1 MVDVLR
7 PFRDAAAIAAAAP
20 PTPTLPPRVLLARPL
35 LEVAAL
41 TLILAA
47 TAAAAAYLV
56 VPVLAAIRKEL
67 RRAARPAAPGHAHA
81 RVSAAHPPAS
91 TETTPVRHQ
100 RRHQHAARRRKA
112 VHTPHNA
119 TYRAPPVAA
128 AASRRRSSA
137 TWSATATDAVLAH
150 MGRESRLAPV
160 PVASDPR
167 PVSRPVSRPA
177 SMAPPPYADADTLP
191 PHAQTP
197 RLVLPDAPLPDLEP
211 PTLSRSPSA
220 RMRRISSQSRDSA
233 LGLSASLPSS
243 SATSPAASP
252 IAMRQRDLAADPRMR
267 RAAPPAPL
275 ALLPEDA
282 PAPGPGNLAYPPLP
296 PRLPPAAP
304 GFSDDFERRR
314 YSAPT
319 TTWHAATPLS
329 PTFSALSQR
338 RSVASSVAP
347 SAWSRHRRES
357 LALLRDTRDHLRTLM
372 QHPVSQSTTWW
383 APRFAIVRPLAMR
396 ARRTVYVVR
405 DLVREL
411 ARAELDEELD
421 LDDEDEVASWIPS
434 PHGSE
439 DMGDAWPHHVSLPP
453 PWTSPCSPTRSM
465 SGIAS
470 PASPSAPAGGR
481 ELVMALTTVAEAQRH
496 KAVYDRLHPTTHDET
511 APDPAA
517 TTSLVEILEVVYPP
531 AGTTGAATDL
541 QEVLILAPLYPGS
554 VDDVMRQRMLAALE
568 RTEVVLFFLVHVCMV
583 AEASVAFRDSFRLE
597 HILVKDIEVPVVRSN
612 LIMFGYQH
620 MLVQDEMAGGGDAE
634 VGDRAIPPSTRVAA
648 QQILRRLFLGAP
660 PEEAARLA
668 RYFDVQR
675 DMQSLHTVY
684 AAVERISGT
693 VADSVVADSLDSCAV
708 ADEHA
713 TAIADR
719 ALVGPV

>member
-20 PTPTLPPRVLLARPL
+20 PTPTLPPRVPLTRPL

-41 TLILAA
+41 ALILAA

-67 RRAARPAAPGHAHA
+67 RRAARPAAPAHAHT
-81 RVSAAHPPAS
+81 RVSAAHPPAI
-91 TETTPVRHQ
+91 TTTTPVRQQ

-112 VHTPHNA
+112 VHTPPNA
-119 TYRAPPVAA
+119 TYRAPPAA

-137 TWSATATDAVLAH
+137 TWSAAATDAVLAH
-150 MGRESRLAPV
+150 TGRESLLAPV
-160 PVASDPR
+160 PALDQVASDPR
-167 PVSRPVSRPA
+167 RRVSRPTSTA
-177 SMAPPPYADADTLP
+177 SFADADTLP
-191 PHAQTP
+191 HAPTP
-197 RLVLPDAPLPDLEP
+197 RLVLPDAPLPDIDP
-211 PTLSRSPSA
+211 PTLSRSSST

-252 IAMRQRDLAADPRMR
+252 IAIRQRDLAADPRMR
-267 RAAPPAPL
+267 RAAQPAPL

-304 GFSDDFERRR
+304 VFDTEFDRRR

-329 PTFSALSQR
+329 PTFSALSHR
-338 RSVASSVAP
+338 RSVASSVAA

-411 ARAELDEELD
+411 ARAEMDEELD
-421 LDDEDEVASWIPS
+421 LDDEDDVGSWMPS
-434 PHGSE
+434 PHDSE
-439 DMGDAWPHHVSLPP
+439 DMGDAWPHHANLPP
-453 PWTSPCSPTRSM
+453 PWTSPCSPTRPM

-470 PASPSAPAGGR
+470 PSSPPAPATGGR

-496 KAVYDRLHPTTHDET
+496 KAVYDRLHPTTHDGV

-583 AEASVAFRDSFRLE
+583 AEAGVAFRDSFRLE
-597 HILVKDIEVPVVRSN
+597 HILVKDVEVPVVRSN

-620 MLVQDEMAGGGDAE
+620 MLVQEEITGGGDE
-634 VGDRAIPPSTRVAA
+634 DGDRAIPASTRVAA

-668 RYFDVQR
+668 RYFDMQH
-675 DMQSLHTVY
+675 DMQSLHAVY

-693 VADSVVADSLDSCAV
+693 VADSVVADSLDSCAD
-708 ADEHA
+708 ADEQHA
-713 TAIADR
+713 TVADR
-719 ALVGPV
+719 ALVDPV

>member
-1 MVDVLR
+1 MADVLR
-7 PFRDAAAIAAAAP
+7 PFRDAAAIAAGVP
-20 PTPTLPPRVLLARPL
+20 PTPALLPRGSLTRPI

-41 TLILAA
+41 TLILVA
-47 TAAAAAYLV
+47 TSAAAAYLV

-81 RVSAAHPPAS
+81 RVSTASSPAI
-91 TETTPVRHQ
+91 TTTTATAVRHQ
-100 RRHQHAARRRKA
+100 RRHHHAARRRKA
-112 VHTPHNA
+112 VHTPPNA
-119 TYRAPPVAA
+119 TYRTLPAA

-137 TWSATATDAVLAH
+137 TWSAPAPDAVHAH
-150 MGRESRLAPV
+150 SGRESILAPEAQ
-160 PVASDPR
+160 VALDPR
-167 PVSRPVSRPA
+167 RVSRPVSRPA
-177 SMAPPPYADADTLP
+177 SMAPAYADADTLP
-191 PHAQTP
+191 HAPTP
-197 RLVLPDAPLPDLEP
+197 RLVLPDAPPNVDP
-211 PTLSRSPSA
+211 PRLSRSSSSSA

-252 IAMRQRDLAADPRMR
+252 IAMRQRDLTVDPRVH

-275 ALLPEDA
+275 ALLPEDT
-282 PAPGPGNLAYPPLP
+282 PVPGSGNLAYPPLP
-296 PRLPPAAP
+296 PRLPPIAP
-304 GFSDDFERRR
+304 GFNDDFDRRR

-329 PTFSALSQR
+329 PTFSALSHR
-338 RSVASSVAP
+338 RSVASSVAA

-357 LALLRDTRDHLRTLM
+357 LALLRDTRDHLCTLM

-411 ARAELDEELD
+411 TRAEMDEELD
-421 LDDEDEVASWIPS
+421 LDDEDEVGSWIPS
-434 PHGSE
+434 PHDSE
-439 DMGDAWPHHVSLPP
+439 DMSDAWPHHANLPP
-453 PWTSPCSPTRSM
+453 PWTSPCSPTRPM

-470 PASPSAPAGGR
+470 PTSPPSPASGR

-496 KAVYDRLHPTTHDET
+496 KAVYDRLHPSTHDGT
-511 APDPAA
+511 ALDPAA

-583 AEASVAFRDSFRLE
+583 AEAGVAFRDSFRLE
-597 HILVKDIEVPVVRSN
+597 HILVKDIEAPVVRSN

-620 MLVQDEMAGGGDAE
+620 MLVQNEIVVGGDAD
-634 VGDRAIPPSTRVAA
+634 GDRVIPASTRVAA

-693 VADSVVADSLDSCAV
+693 VADSVVADSLESCTD

-713 TAIADR
+713 GTVADR
-719 ALVGPV
+719 ALVDPV

>member
-1 MVDVLR
+1 MVDVLQ

-20 PTPTLPPRVLLARPL
+20 PTQTLPPRVPLTRPL

-81 RVSAAHPPAS
+81 RVSAAHPPAI
-91 TETTPVRHQ
+91 TTTTTPVRHQ

-112 VHTPHNA
+112 VHTPPNA
-119 TYRAPPVAA
+119 YRAPPVTAA
-128 AASRRRSSA
+128 PRRRSSA
-137 TWSATATDAVLAH
+137 TWNATATDAMLTH
-150 MGRESRLAPV
+150 TSQESLLAPA
-160 PVASDPR
+160 PVLSASDPR
-167 PVSRPVSRPA
+167 RVSGLVSRPA
-177 SMAPPPYADADTLP
+177 SVARFADADTLP
-191 PHAQTP
+191 HAPTP
-197 RLVLPDAPLPDLEP
+197 RLVLPDAPLPDIDP
-211 PTLSRSPSA
+211 PTLSRSSSA
-220 RMRRISSQSRDSA
+220 RIRRISSQSRDSA

-252 IAMRQRDLAADPRMR
+252 IAVRQRDLAPDPRVR

-275 ALLPEDA
+275 ALLPEE
-282 PAPGPGNLAYPPLP
+282 PPVPGPGNLAYPPLP

-304 GFSDDFERRR
+304 VFVDDFDRRR

-329 PTFSALSQR
+329 PTFSALSHR
-338 RSVASSVAP
+338 RSVASSVAA

-411 ARAELDEELD
+411 ARAEMDEELD
-421 LDDEDEVASWIPS
+421 LDDEDEVGSWIPS
-434 PHGSE
+434 PHDSE
-439 DMGDAWPHHVSLPP
+439 DMNDAWPHHTNTPP
-453 PWTSPCSPTRSM
+453 PWTSQFSPTRPI

-470 PASPSAPAGGR
+470 PTSPSTPTGR

-496 KAVYDRLHPTTHDET
+496 KAVYDRLHPTTHGGV

-531 AGTTGAATDL
+531 AGATGAATDL

-583 AEASVAFRDSFRLE
+583 AEAGVAFRDSFRLE
-597 HILVKDIEVPVVRSN
+597 HILVKDVEVPVVRSN

-620 MLVQDEMAGGGDAE
+620 MLVQEEIGGGDE
-634 VGDRAIPPSTRVAA
+634 DGDRVIPPSTRVAA

-693 VADSVVADSLDSCAV
+693 VADSVVGDSLDSCAD

-713 TAIADR
+713 TVADH
-719 ALVGPV
+719 ALVDPV